1 LNNTTTQVPS
11 HKANKD
17 EREHKALKLSN
28 ETARSLSSLFPQAR
42 DRAEPQTNTMAAS
55 YAPPTTMSDLRGYV
69 TGADSGFAAR
79 AESTVL
85 LHVSHSHLRARFPEI
100 RLDLHV
106 ECVA

>member
-1 LNNTTTQVPS
+1 
-11 HKANKD
+11 
-17 EREHKALKLSN
+17 
-28 ETARSLSSLFPQAR
+28 
-42 DRAEPQTNTMAAS
+42 MAS

-69 TGADSGFAAR
+69 TGPGSGFAAR

-106 ECVA
+106 ELLVRRAWV